1 MSTSSPSRRLGDV
14 ALRMRTID
22 RGNGECLDTKLH
34 KRQLIADLCRV
45 LLTRQRVT
53 LGRGTIALSRS
64 IDADGAS
71 GGFLQVA
78 ASAGSDLPPRLR
90 QTLERLLEGDAE
102 KQIAT

>member
-22 RGNGECLDTKLH
+22 RGNGESLDTKLH

-53 LGRGTIALSRS
+53 LGRESSSAVSQSLGPDSAGSES
-64 IDADGAS
+64 
-71 GGFLQVA
+71 LQLA
-78 ASAGSDLPPRLR
+78 ASAASALPPRLR

-102 KQIAT
+102 Q